1 MKTVLKRFPLAA
13 ISIFLSDEMRKPNRI
28 PPTATSW
35 NIPRKPEPNT
45 ETPTRQKSN
54 GQQGSKTA
62 RLNKGDPR
70 RDLGPAFNIPR
81 APRMAC
87 TASTR
92 GRLPQ
97 KDLREPSGG
106 GQPRI
111 KRATDRV
118 NQRPS
123 SAMHMPPRNASA
135 SLKIQRGPQGE
146 PPPRASPG
154 ACGARIRKA
163 PSASATPCPPAAS
176 RCSTLGEGG
185 LNCRVRDGTG

>member
-135 SLKIQRGPQGE
+135 SSKYREARRGNLPAGLSRRMR
-146 PPPRASPG
+146 RA
-154 ACGARIRKA
+154 IRKA
-163 PSASATPCPPAAS
+163 PSASRDALPS
-176 RCSTLGEGG
+176 RSLA
-185 LNCRVRDGTG
+185 LQYSRRRRA